1 MKCFFRLLGGCLVF
15 CGAIWIISCVYAAV
29 FLASPLY
36 ALFAV
41 PGAGSIWLGVW
52 LCRRFWVKFER
63 NREQKRQ
70 AREEQK
76 RKALEEQRLQEQ
88 RDAKERRRQKLLADA
103 GLLEPERREWI
114 SRLERASAAFSS
126 RMLYGVRPNYARD
139 TEVDEVSW
147 DWDCFAVSAAADLN
161 EILDIWLDIR
171 AAAELSSELPW
182 HFLDY
187 YYRGGRPVFILDD
200 AAQPDRSACGKEA
213 LLRRCQECGALLML
227 DLGSGYYKNL
237 LTDEFYKLAVGVTWP
252 GSADDAATYGK
263 LCWEKT
269 ESLPSVAIR
278 EDAE

>member
-41 PGAGSIWLGVW
+41 PGAGPIWLGVW

-63 NREQKRQ
+63 NREQKRR
-70 AREEQK
+70 AWEEQK
-76 RKALEEQRLQEQ
+76 RKTLEEQRLQDQ

-126 RMLYGVRPNYARD
+126 RMLYGARPNYARD

-161 EILDIWLDIR
+161 EILEVSDSLMVMHNGRIAAYFENAKSVSEDELGEYMLGVKHMSDEEIQEAMYR
-171 AAAELSSELPW
+171 A
-182 HFLDY
+182 
-187 YYRGGRPVFILDD
+187 
-200 AAQPDRSACGKEA
+200 
-213 LLRRCQECGALLML
+213 
-227 DLGSGYYKNL
+227 
-237 LTDEFYKLAVGVTWP
+237 
-252 GSADDAATYGK
+252 
-263 LCWEKT
+263 
-269 ESLPSVAIR
+269 
-278 EDAE
+278 